1 MKIDINVN
9 IKKATVTPDNPNK
22 ESMMTK
28 ERFLAKAAAI
38 AAKLEE
44 AEARKKMEEEGM
56 NIRANRRTSSLS
68 DDKIKLLS
76 EGKIINS
83 ITVDDVR
90 DYISG
95 ILGEDSLKKDI
106 QSYTLTL
113 FNGKGD
119 LGEGLYIDVILTP
132 EEKRFYDKYLKQYK
146 KTYKDL
152 GINLKDPNVINDLEL
167 AAYREAKKKTKRKV
181 RFNKEESVFFVFDV
195 ALTPDEYKKY
205 TYILDY
211 LTRKNKKEQTG
222 IASEELMRRSLK
234 RLQEKLLREEN
245 LKKIKELREKNK
257 NKLEKFRMTYLRDEI
272 KDLRKKARTIAL
284 DKIRK
289 EFQIGREFMLET
301 DMKFDGIESFK
312 HSSPKRNAARYR
324 GQKTMAPIGI
334 SNVLEIGNIFGMTV
348 QEKKDAGIYVKG
360 QGIVEKPQETVRE
373 RTKLNRVRLPAKYL
387 KNEIIKSQYGAVVA
401 ATFFQLLVSNTPIDE
416 KYDFIEK
423 KVKTSSRRVKMT
435 ERIKNDEGV
444 YVTVTRNIRD
454 VVNEIAEKSKVYNI
468 KRVHIPDSDRIRDDW
483 LFHYKGKTFRSGDFP
498 PDLFVKKGDKESVN
512 IIASVFQ
519 HETEDT
525 PDTNINFTYENINK
539 RYSLIEYGGY
549 YKDKTG
555 PNTGAKYG
563 SLYEHGVIN
572 GRTWQAPYGV
582 KRAVEALWNHLTS
595 KGLHAGYV
603 CDFINFNRN
612 QLDVS
617 KIKSNLMKKITGFNS
632 VTGEMKASFTQVGFI
647 DDDDFQRIY
656 GTRR

>member
-1 MKIDINVN
+1 MEVDINVN
-9 IKKATVTPDNPNK
+9 IKKATVTPDN
-22 ESMMTK
+22 SQQIAVMTK
-28 ERFLAKAAAI
+28 ERFLAKAAAV

-44 AEARKKMEEEGM
+44 AEAKKKMEEDGL
-56 NIRANRRTSSLS
+56 NIRANRRTSTLS
-68 DDKIKLLS
+68 DDKVKLLS
-76 EGKIINS
+76 ENKIIDS

-90 DYISG
+90 DYIAG
-95 ILGEDSLKKDI
+95 LFGVDSLRKDV

-119 LGEGLYIDVILTP
+119 LGESLYIDVVLTP
-132 EEKRFYDKYLKQYK
+132 EEKKFYDKYLKQYK

-152 GINLKDPNVINDLEL
+152 GMNLKDPNIINDLEL
-167 AAYREAKKKTKRKV
+167 AAYKEAKKRTQRKV
-181 RFNKEESVFFVFDV
+181 RVDEERSVFFVFDV
-195 ALTPDEYKKY
+195 ALTPAEYKRY

-257 NKLEKFRMTYLRDEI
+257 DKLEKFKMTYLRDEI
-272 KDLRKKARTIAL
+272 KVLRKRARAIAL
-284 DKIRK
+284 SKVKEKIN
-289 EFQIGREFMLET
+289 IGREFVLET
-301 DMKFDGIESFK
+301 DMKFDGIENFK
-312 HSSPKRNAARYR
+312 HTSIKRNAARYR

-334 SNVLEIGNIFGMTV
+334 SNVIEIGNIFGMTV
-348 QEKKDAGIYVKG
+348 QEKKDAGIYIKG

-373 RTKLNRVRLPAKYL
+373 RTKLNAVRLPAKYL
-387 KNEIIKSQYGAVVA
+387 KSEIIKAQYGAVVA

-416 KYDFIEK
+416 KYDFVEK
-423 KVKTSSRRVKMT
+423 EVKVSSRRVKMT

-444 YVTVTRNIRD
+444 YVTVTRNIKD

-468 KRVHIPDSDRIRDDW
+468 KRVHIPDSDRVRDDW

-498 PDLFVKKGDKESVN
+498 PSLFVKKGDKASVN

-519 HETEDT
+519 QETEDS

-563 SLYEHGVIN
+563 SLYEHGIIN

-595 KGLHAGYV
+595 TGLHAGYV